1 MKAIDRIYEYLEY
14 KGIKPTRLEKE
25 IGVSNGYLGT
35 QRKRSADL
43 GEGII
48 LKIIDYCRDI
58 NLTWLLTGR
67 GQMIYDSLSGI
78 PTENQEYVDIVPVLP
93 VSAQGGSFND
103 FVASVKAGD
112 CERIASPIKG
122 VDFVIRVSGDSM
134 SPEYP
139 NGSMVFIKR
148 INERAFIEWGKVYV
162 LDTCNGTV
170 IKKIEPGTND
180 DELVCV
186 SINPAFKPF
195 KVCLKEDIIYG
206 IYRVLLCMSMK

>member
-1 MKAIDRIYEYLEY
+1 
-14 KGIKPTRLEKE
+14 
-25 IGVSNGYLGT
+25 
-35 QRKRSADL
+35 
-43 GEGII
+43 
-48 LKIIDYCRDI
+48 
-58 NLTWLLTGR
+58 
-67 GQMIYDSLSGI
+67 MIYDSLSGI